1 MMALRPDLVHE
12 DAIPVPMEN
21 QMVGDV
27 WPGGMRGTITPP
39 HNSLG
44 TSGTSDDASNATAEW
59 GERLL
64 DVCVREVAAA
74 IEDFHQTAGA
84 WFA

>member
-1 MMALRPDLVHE
+1 
-12 DAIPVPMEN
+12 
-21 QMVGDV
+21 
-27 WPGGMRGTITPP
+27 MRGTITPP

-44 TSGTSDDASNATAEW
+44 TSGTSDDASHATAEW